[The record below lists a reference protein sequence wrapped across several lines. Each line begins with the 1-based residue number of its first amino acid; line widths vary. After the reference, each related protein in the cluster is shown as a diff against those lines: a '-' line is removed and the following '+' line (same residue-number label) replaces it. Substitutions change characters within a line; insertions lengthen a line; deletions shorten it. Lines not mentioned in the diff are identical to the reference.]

1 MTRSRA
7 SSYALS
13 RARRANRA
21 VGLVI
26 TRTIKLLGLAMLLG
40 MLASTPG
47 YAQSGDAIRQGVQ
60 IGTAIPHKL
69 DVPDQTNQVQGFAT
83 MKKSRGLILIFSRSL
98 SW

>member
-1 MTRSRA
+1 M
-7 SSYALS
+7 
-13 RARRANRA
+13 
-21 VGLVI
+21 GLVI